1 MRNYSLLAN
10 PIQSQVKTPSDTRR
24 QSTTLKAMKDLSQRR
39 NRPAGKALLVRV
51 PTHEEMLERLRTSLH
66 AATPSPPG
74 GYRDSPPSSSA
85 SSCGQSSDPDDAID
99 YDYDDT
105 SIVVDTIEWQGW
117 IDWDRVTRPPTN
129 LPLIESMRIDS

>member
-1 MRNYSLLAN
+1 
-10 PIQSQVKTPSDTRR
+10 
-24 QSTTLKAMKDLSQRR
+24 
-39 NRPAGKALLVRV
+39 
-51 PTHEEMLERLRTSLH
+51 MLERLRTSLH

-105 SIVVDTIEWQGW
+105 SIVVDTTEWQGW